1 MARRLST
8 SKSSLC
14 VMLYT
19 SINVQED
26 VTNIL
31 MLCFLGAKMEDLA
44 RKLLNVRKCE
54 FEPHHKSNLANE
66 FYCYANY
73 DISVDFK

>member
-1 MARRLST
+1 M
-8 SKSSLC
+8 
-14 VMLYT
+14 
-19 SINVQED
+19 

-31 MLCFLGAKMEDLA
+31 MLCFLGAKMEELA

-66 FYCYANY
+66 FYCYVNY
-73 DISVDFK
+73 DIAIDFK